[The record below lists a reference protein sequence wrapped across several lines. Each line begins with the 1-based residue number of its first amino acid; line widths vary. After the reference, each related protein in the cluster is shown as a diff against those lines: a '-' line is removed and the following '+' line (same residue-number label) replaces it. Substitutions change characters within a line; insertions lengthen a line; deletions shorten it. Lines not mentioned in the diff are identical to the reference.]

1 VRPRVSKVSKRLFVG
16 SGLVTTLLLSLALTV
31 GAQPAAPRAA
41 GATVSAQVPAAV
53 PAGVSVKGAVP
64 VSAGVSVG
72 AAAAVGD
79 AGALGVVGEGGVAG
93 DGASNGLAPPTV
105 APTTATSPLAR
116 KIAPAL
122 PPPTPE
128 QLAALEA
135 MQVETDAYEKGAR
148 EYRDTVT
155 TIVQLHYEEKKKE
168 ILAGLDREIATEKG
182 ELKKARETAITRL
195 EEFIQKYSGPRA
207 QPEETPDAMYRLA
220 ALYEERA
227 RSEDATQD
235 LSIGLKPAIALYKRV
250 INEFPKYR
258 ELAGIYYFLG
268 HAYND
273 SNRTDEAQQVWRS
286 LVCHNHYPYPT
297 APDPKNPDADTI
309 TKLPQDNEEAYWTAW
324 RNTHHDPKSLR
335 RGGPDTTYIDPYPST
350 CTAIDQPA
358 LRLGEEPK
366 YVAEIWWQI
375 GNWEFDQQDIHGGY
389 VKDEPAAVWDF
400 NRAASA
406 YQHSMQG
413 KKYPL
418 YGVAVYKYAWTLFK
432 QQRYDAATRQFVQL
446 LLYTDQ
452 MQKERGDPG
461 ADFRGEA
468 YTYIAGSL
476 TNIDFK
482 GPEPS
487 EPYIARPDIVD
498 TEPRPEVAELKLHI
512 AVDRV
517 KDPSLIPQDKPWT
530 IEIYKA
536 LAGEFRSLNQFNNA
550 IEVYADILKKWPMD
564 PTAPDVQAAIAET
577 YDQLNVTK
585 RVGTPEHDKLAAKAL
600 EARTLLANYIGN
612 TPWTD
617 ANKDNPAALQNAE
630 RLVRGGL
637 RLAAAQ
643 HTNNGKAQLFAAGQ
657 TGDPR
662 EQLDHLSR
670 SYSEYKLAALGWQGF
685 LKQDENAPDA
695 YDSRYWLADA
705 KHNQVRIAVLLHKL
719 NKVQYPE
726 PSQHDIDDA
735 KAAAIDVRDSNEDDK
750 YLDNTAFFV
759 VDESDIN
766 RDIEYQRFVDTK
778 GTSGIEQR
786 TEIKFNGTD
795 PRTRKY
801 VSSPVPAPVLNG
813 LTAREEYVQRV
824 PPNLDVNKR
833 AMEYQY
839 YAAETFFL
847 YGDFD
852 DAKARFEPMYR
863 DHCGKDEYGYKA
875 WEKLTTMSNLSGD
888 TERSL
893 QLAKAEQS
901 HSCAVNETQKIAEKD
916 IVEPTIK
923 EAYFTDAAKVF
934 DQACRR
940 PTPDGVCVPQDS
952 PPNPERDKLWRRA
965 AEMYDG
971 ALKAAPGND
980 HAPEAAINGAYC
992 YKQVGE
998 FGRAIDMYNLFITN
1012 YGSEA
1017 NLSKLEKGDPKT
1029 PPEPEK
1035 YRTRLKFLGDAYSAL
1050 STTYYGFFNYQRAA
1064 ETYEK
1069 IGSISR
1075 FDEKQRKDAARNA
1088 MVLYANMG
1096 NREKAASNYRTLLS
1110 LHPSA
1115 DEKANADF
1123 LVADYDY
1130 KQWNAKGADSGSNRQ
1145 FRTNAEGALQ
1155 GFYGTNRNNSSAAKF
1170 DLVAAYEVF
1179 KMKKA
1184 AGDPSYKGAATTTI
1198 TAWEFFRAHG
1208 QLKDGKSEAL
1218 TPPFSDYAAE
1228 AEYTLD
1234 DDEIHTNYD
1243 YETGHHKYT
1252 GATED
1257 VLGKFDKAGQQIK
1270 PGAYQTDAKAAQKY
1284 DEKLEHITSTYPSL
1298 EWVPAAIARQGSLFD
1313 SLRTGL
1319 YNAVPPSI
1327 KYFTTTQE
1335 TLLKQ
1340 LENSGRQNLQD
1351 QADEL
1356 RTQVKEGWR
1365 KKKDVELAAAD
1376 ELMIRRYATA
1386 VALARKYNVR
1396 NDEVTHAI
1404 ARLAYFTDIIGNDKM
1419 RQYVSAAKDPNGSP
1433 LHYTDNMYLQS
1444 RPGLTATPA
1453 PNGEGLPVP
1462 VAP

>member
-1 VRPRVSKVSKRLFVG
+1 LASA
-16 SGLVTTLLLSLALTV
+16 LLLSIAWSV
-31 GAQPAAPRAA
+31 AAQPAVRAGGASAPGVSARVAVPPVSGHVA
-41 GATVSAQVPAAV
+41 VGATAPA
-53 PAGVSVKGAVP
+53 
-64 VSAGVSVG
+64 VG
-72 AAAAVGD
+72 ADGGAPAVTTDG
-79 AGALGVVGEGGVAG
+79 GAE
-93 DGASNGLAPPTV
+93 ASANGLAPPTV
-105 APTTATSPLAR
+105 APSLATAPVVR
-116 KIAPAL
+116 KVAAEL

-128 QLAALEA
+128 QLSALQA
-135 MQVETDAYEKGAR
+135 MQAETDAYENGAR

-168 ILAGLDREIATEKG
+168 ILSGLDREITTEKA
-182 ELKKARETAITRL
+182 ELKKARETAIAKL
-195 EEFIQKYSGPRA
+195 EQFIQTYSGPRA
-207 QPEETPDAMYRLA
+207 QPEATPDAMYRLA

-227 RSEDATQD
+227 RSEDANQD

-273 SNRTDEAQQVWRS
+273 SNRTEEAQQVWRS

-297 APDPKNPDADTI
+297 AADPKNPDADTI
-309 TKLPQDNEEAYWTAW
+309 TKLPQDNEEPYWSAW
-324 RNTHHDPKSLR
+324 RNVHHDPRSLK
-335 RGGPDTTYIDPYPST
+335 RGGPDTTYIDPYPSD
-350 CTAIDQPA
+350 CVAIDQPS
-358 LRLGEEPK
+358 LRIGEEPK
-366 YVAEIWWQI
+366 YVAEVWWQI
-375 GNWEFDQQDIHGGY
+375 GNWEFDQQDLRGGV
-389 VKDEPAAVWDF
+389 VKEEPAAVYDY

-432 QQRYDAATRQFVQL
+432 QQRYEAATRQFVQL

-461 ADFRGEA
+461 ADFRSEA

-482 GPEPS
+482 GPDPS

-498 TEPRPEVAELKLHI
+498 TEPRPEVAELKLHV
-512 AVDRV
+512 AVERV

-600 EARTLLANYIGN
+600 EARTMLANYIGN

-643 HTNNGKAQLFAAGQ
+643 HTNNGKAQLMAAGQ
-657 TGDPR
+657 TGDPN
-662 EQLDHLSR
+662 EQSDHLSR
-670 SYSEYKLAALGWQGF
+670 ALSEYKLAALGWQGF

-695 YDSRYWLADA
+695 YDSRFWLADA
-705 KHNQVRIAVLLHKL
+705 KHNQVRIDVLLHKL
-719 NKVQYPE
+719 KRERFPE
-726 PSQHDIDDA
+726 PSQREVDEA

-750 YLDNTAFFV
+750 YLEPAAFFA
-759 VDESDIN
+759 VDESDVN
-766 RDIEYQRFVDTK
+766 RDVEYQRFVDTK

-786 TEIKFNGTD
+786 TEVKFDGTD
-795 PRTRKY
+795 VEKRK
-801 VSSPVPAPVLNG
+801 VISSPVPPPVLNS
-813 LTAREEYVQRV
+813 LSAREEYVQRV
-824 PPNLDVNKR
+824 PTNLDVNHR

-839 YAAETFFL
+839 YAAETYFL

-875 WEKLTTMSNLSGD
+875 WEKLITMSNLSRD
-888 TERSL
+888 AERSR
-893 QLAKAEQS
+893 QLAEAEKN
-901 HSCAVNETQKIAEKD
+901 HSCAVNDTQKVSAEG
-916 IVEPTIK
+916 IVKPTIQ
-923 EAYFTDAAKVF
+923 AAFYQDAAKVF
-934 DQACRR
+934 KQA
-940 PTPDGVCVPQDS
+940 QDAS
-952 PPNPERDKLWRRA
+952 PGPERDKLWRKS
-965 AEMYDG
+965 AEMYEG
-971 ALKAAPGND
+971 ALKEAPGRD
-980 HAPEAAINGAYC
+980 EAPEAAINGAYA

-998 FGRAIDMYNLFITN
+998 FGKAIDMYNLFISN

-1017 NLSKLEKGDPKT
+1017 NLSKLDKGDGKT
-1029 PPEPEK
+1029 PPDPAK
-1035 YRTRLKFLGDAYSAL
+1035 YKTRLQFLGDAYTAL

-1069 IGSISR
+1069 IGGISR
-1075 FDEKQRKDAARNA
+1075 FDEKRRKDAARNA

-1096 NREKAASNYRTLLS
+1096 QREKAAANYHTLLT
-1110 LHPSA
+1110 LHPSP
-1115 DEKANADF
+1115 DERANADF

-1130 KQWNAKGADSGSNRQ
+1130 KQWNPKGSDSGSNRQ
-1145 FRTNAEGALQ
+1145 SRQNAEGALQ
-1155 GFYGTNRNNSSAAKF
+1155 GFYGTNRGNPAAAKF
-1170 DLVAAYEVF
+1170 ALEAAYEVF
-1179 KMKKA
+1179 KMKKTV
-1184 AGDPSYKGAATTTI
+1184 GDTSYRGAATTTI
-1198 TAWEFFRAHG
+1198 AAWEFFRAHASI
-1208 QLKDGKSEAL
+1208 KDGKSEAL

-1234 DDEIHTNYD
+1234 NDEIRANYD

-1257 VLGKFDKAGQQIK
+1257 ILGKFDKNGTQLKA
-1270 PGAYQTDAKAAQKY
+1270 GAYQTDAKAAQKY
-1284 DEKLEHITSTYPSL
+1284 DEKLEHIAATYPSL
-1298 EWVPAAIARQGSLFD
+1298 EWVPAAIARQGSIYD
-1313 SLRTGL
+1313 ALRTGL
-1319 YNAVPPSI
+1319 YNAVPPAI
-1327 KYFTTTQE
+1327 KYFTPQQE
-1335 TLLKQ
+1335 ALLKQ

-1356 RTQVKEGWR
+1356 RTTVKEGWR
-1365 KKKDVELAAAD
+1365 KKKDVELTAAD
-1376 ELMIRRYATA
+1376 ELMVRRYATA

-1419 RQYVSAAKDPNGSP
+1419 REYVSKAKDPNGSSIS
-1433 LHYTDNMYLQS
+1433 YSDNMYLQS